1 MYVYTQFDH
10 IHTYIP
16 TYIYIIHVNKYIY
29 IDVFTYRYIYI
40 HVYIYMYIY
49 IYIWIYIYKYM
60 NIYIYI
66 YVYIYL
72 YIRICMYTETP
83 CFGENIWTQKS
94 LKIPGNT
101 FSDALLN
108 YRFHKN
114 SRLTPQIKTALR
126 AVFFGGSHWKKR
138 CAPSLIFCQERWS
151 REQLG
156 YLQKYLKLV
165 RDEFQGIIRVLHLC
179 FGNKWKLSIC
189 QIIISVPE

>member
-1 MYVYTQFDH
+1 
-10 IHTYIP
+10 
-16 TYIYIIHVNKYIY
+16 
-29 IDVFTYRYIYI
+29 
-40 HVYIYMYIY
+40 
-49 IYIWIYIYKYM
+49 M

-126 AVFFGGSHWKKR
+126 AVFFWRESFKKKMR
-138 CAPSLIFCQERWS
+138 TFTYFLP
-151 REQLG
+151 G
-156 YLQKYLKLV
+156 TLK
-165 RDEFQGIIRVLHLC
+165 
-179 FGNKWKLSIC
+179 S
-189 QIIISVPE
+189 